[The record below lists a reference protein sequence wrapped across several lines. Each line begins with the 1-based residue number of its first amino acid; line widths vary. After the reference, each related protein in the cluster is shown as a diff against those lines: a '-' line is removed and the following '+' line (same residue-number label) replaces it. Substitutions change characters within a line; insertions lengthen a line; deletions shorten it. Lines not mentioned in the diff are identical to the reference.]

1 MAYRWQVPPW
11 WDAAI
16 RPAGSTGD
24 LFSAKDCAGGANLLL
39 STDVYEGALS
49 TYVDES
55 LAFYERR
62 PRSSRLRARVT
73 HAARRR
79 RRRRRE
85 LLVFTWLPEG
95 YPEPLRQWQMFAM
108 RGTTVAYGTITTY
121 AADEEYYAPDIA
133 VILPS
138 MAMTDP

>member
-1 MAYRWQVPPW
+1 MAVPPW

-24 LFSAKDCAGGANLLL
+24 LFSAKDCAGGANLVL
-39 STDVYEGALS
+39 STDVYEGELS

-55 LAFYERR
+55 VAYYDRAPEEFPDFELE
-62 PRSSRLRARVT
+62 SRTPLDVAGAD
-73 HAARRR
+73 AA
-79 RRRRRE
+79 E
-85 LLVFTWLPEG
+85 LLVYTWLPEG
-95 YPEPLRQWQMFAM
+95 YPEPLRQWQMYAM
-108 RGTTVAYGTITTY
+108 RGTTIAYGTITTY
-121 AADEEYYAPDIA
+121 AADQEYYAADIA